1 MHLHLAQNDE
11 FDSEN
16 EVFTIDLIPNQNVQ
30 ERFKFLDPNTKM
42 TAVKCLQWMKIF
54 KSDDAHC
61 PEIFRKVFEINQSNK
76 GMCPVILRHSDPIE
90 IDQSAPRCHL
100 ARVSR

>member
-16 EVFTIDLIPNQNVQ
+16 EVFTIDLIPNQVVQ
-30 ERFKFLDPNTKM
+30 ERFKFLDPDTKI

-54 KSDDAHC
+54 NSDDEHC
-61 PEIFRKVFEINQSNK
+61 PEILRKVFKIKQSNK
-76 GMCPVILRHSDPIE
+76 GACSVILWS
-90 IDQSAPRCHL
+90 
-100 ARVSR
+100 